1 MCAVAAIPY
10 IIAAVGTAAATA
22 YQIKANNQAA
32 KYQQG
37 VADQN
42 AKLDKIQAS
51 NALAQG
57 SYEADQ
63 ARIRGDLQRGQQI
76 ATLAANNVDVTTG
89 SAADILGDTAM
100 FTEQDKRQAQV
111 NAAMKAYGYS
121 IDELN
126 QKGAGDFAAWS
137 AKTSNTG
144 ALIKGVSGIAG
155 DVYGGYGAMAG
166 GTPNLS
172 SASNTTILNG
182 GTYTGPRS
190 LSTSW
195 GGGNSRISWLGR

>member
-32 KYQQG
+32 NYQQG

-42 AKLDKIQAS
+42 AKLDKIQS
-51 NALAQG
+51 DNALAQG

-63 ARIRGDLQRGQQI
+63 ARIRGNLQRGQQV
-76 ATLAANNVDVTTG
+76 AALAANNVDVTTG

-100 FTEQDKRQAQV
+100 FTEQDQRQARV

-121 IDELN
+121 IDALN
-126 QKGAGDFAAWS
+126 QKGAGDFAQWNAS
-137 AKTSNTG
+137 TSNTG
-144 ALIKGVSGIAG
+144 ALIKGISGIAG
-155 DVYGGYGAMAG
+155 NVYGGIGAMG
-166 GTPNLS
+166 GSTPSLS
-172 SASNTTILNG
+172 SASNTTIMNG
-182 GTYTGPRS
+182 STYSGPRS
-190 LSTSW
+190 LSTNWPGSS
-195 GGGNSRISWLGR
+195 GRVSWLGR